1 MIFCMPVYF
10 GLSRYMTCSI
20 AKVISLHF
28 QKENTIKVVA
38 STSSKRVLV
47 KTTFG
52 RYNSVN
58 SNWPSMAQYQIDSC

>member
-10 GLSRYMTCSI
+10 GLSRYRTCSI

-38 STSSKRVLV
+38 ATSSKRVLV
-47 KTTFG
+47 KTTLADIT
-52 RYNSVN
+52 V
-58 SNWPSMAQYQIDSC
+58 